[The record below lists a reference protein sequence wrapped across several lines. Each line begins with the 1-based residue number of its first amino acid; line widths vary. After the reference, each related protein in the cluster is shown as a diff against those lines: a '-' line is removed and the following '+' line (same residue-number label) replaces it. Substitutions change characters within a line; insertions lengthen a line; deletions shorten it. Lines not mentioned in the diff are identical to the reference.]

1 MKKDLIQKRLE
12 KKGYKITY
20 VISSWAQRSGF
31 QVKKGQFNK
40 IFDSANQAAK
50 YFNFI

>member
-1 MKKDLIQKRLE
+1 MKTDIIQNRLE

-20 VISSWAQRSGF
+20 VIRNWANKSGF

-40 IFDSANQAAK
+40 IFDSANEAAK
-50 YFNFI
+50 YFDFI

>member
-1 MKKDLIQKRLE
+1 MTKDTIQERLE
-12 KKGYKITY
+12 KQGYKITY
-20 VISSWAQRSGF
+20 VIRSWALRSGF

-50 YFNFI
+50 YFGFI